1 MIELSE
7 LSHCFAIPDQ
17 ITFET
22 KDEDLVFIRIT
33 NPFATA
39 LISMQGAHLISWIP
53 AGQQPVIWLSQDA
66 RFNKG
71 KSIRG
76 GVPICWPWFGSHA
89 QEKSFPAH
97 GFARSQ
103 PWQIRRTE
111 QLPDDRSLLVF
122 QLQPQAEMHNFWPY
136 PSELELQMIIGD
148 RLEMTLI
155 THNTGSE
162 PIMIGEALHTYFNV
176 SHIDQLSVHGL
187 KNREFIDTLD
197 QNRRKRETDPIRI
210 NAEIDRIY
218 VDTIDDCVIQDT
230 GWQRQIRIS
239 KQGSGSTVVWNPWID
254 KSARMGDMGQGGYQK
269 MLCVETTNAAD
280 DVVRIMPGEKHVMS
294 VIYQVEELTDL

>member
-1 MIELSE
+1 MKELSE
-7 LSHCFAIPDQ
+7 LNHCFAIPDR
-17 ITFET
+17 ITFE
-22 KDEDLVFIRIT
+22 KKNDDLLFIRIT
-33 NPFATA
+33 NPSATA
-39 LISMQGAHLISWIP
+39 LISLQGAHLISWIP
-53 AGQQPVIWLSQDA
+53 AGQQPVIWLSEDA
-66 RFNKG
+66 RFSKG

-103 PWQIRRTE
+103 PWRISKTE
-111 QLPDDRSLLVF
+111 QLPDGCSLVAF
-122 QLQPQAEMHNFWPY
+122 QLQPQAETQNLWPF
-136 PSELELQMIIGD
+136 PSELELQMMIGD

-162 PIMIGEALHTYFNV
+162 PITIGEALHTYFNV

-187 KNREFIDTLD
+187 ENREFIDTLD
-197 QNRRKRETDPIRI
+197 LNRRKQESDPIRI

-218 VDTIDDCVIQDT
+218 VDTPDDCLIQDT

-239 KQGSGSTVVWNPWID
+239 KLGSRSTVVWNPWID
-254 KSARMGDMGQGGYQK
+254 KSARMGDMGQGGYLH
-269 MLCVETTNAAD
+269 MLCVETTNTAD
-280 DVVRIMPGEKHVMS
+280 DVVRILPGKKHVMS
-294 VIYQVEELTDL
+294 VTYKIEELTDL